1 MAPIPAVMEHCAQFG
16 VREYVEVR
24 VLGQAL
30 VADPH
35 GGHALQSLGS
45 GKRAGRRHPCCR
57 SGLRP
62 AGLKSPQDGWHASL
76 DSFHLEATA
85 SQNFEASQRVP
96 SPRRPQKSVW
106 ESL

>member
-1 MAPIPAVMEHCAQFG
+1 MEATLLKALD
-16 VREYVEVR
+16 RLAS
-24 VLGQAL
+24 VLA
-30 VADPH
+30 A
-35 GGHALQSLGS
+35 
-45 GKRAGRRHPCCR
+45 RCPCCR

-62 AGLKSPQDGWHASL
+62 TGLKSPQDGWHASL
-76 DSFHLEATA
+76 DSFHLEAPA